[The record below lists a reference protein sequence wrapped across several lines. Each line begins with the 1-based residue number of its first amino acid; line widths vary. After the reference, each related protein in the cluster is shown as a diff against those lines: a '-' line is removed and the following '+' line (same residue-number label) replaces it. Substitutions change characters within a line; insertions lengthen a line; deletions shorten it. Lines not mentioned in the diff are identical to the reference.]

1 MNCYYIPEIDL
12 RIIRNNPEI
21 VNKLHNTFQH
31 ESKKESIIIS
41 TDGYYK
47 TDKDSLFKYKII
59 HKNSSIKEN
68 FYKHFTLI
76 GCDVYHKKLDNVYQV
91 PFEHDTIEIETE
103 KFFIPDSKN
112 VLVMERK
119 KNRLFDL
126 YFISNKKI
134 DENCPF
140 FLKDVSLFLDHL
152 NI

>member
-12 RIIRNNPEI
+12 RIIRNNPQI
-21 VNKLHNTFQH
+21 VDKLREKFKHK
-31 ESKKESIIIS
+31 SKKESIIIS

-47 TDKDSLFKYKII
+47 IDKESLHKYQII
-59 HKNSSIKEN
+59 HKNSKIKED
-68 FYKHFTLI
+68 FYKNFTLI
-76 GCDVYHKKLDNVYQV
+76 GCDVYHKKIDDIYQV

-103 KFFIPDSKN
+103 KFYIPDSKN
-112 VLVMERK
+112 ILVMERK
-119 KNRLFDL
+119 KNRLYDL
-126 YFISNKKI
+126 YFISTKKV

>member
-1 MNCYYIPEIDL
+1 MNSYYVPEIDL

-21 VNKLHNTFQH
+21 VDKLRKKFKH
-31 ESKKESIIIS
+31 ESKKETIIIA
-41 TDGYYK
+41 TDGFYK
-47 TDKDSLFKYKII
+47 IDKESLHKYKII
-59 HKNSSIKEN
+59 HKESTIKEN
-68 FYKHFTLI
+68 FYKHFTLV
-76 GCDVYHKKLDNVYQV
+76 GCDVYHKKYDDIYQV
-91 PFEHDTIEIETE
+91 PFEHDTVEIETE
-103 KFFIPDSKN
+103 KFYIPDSKN

-126 YFISNKKI
+126 YFISTKKV